1 MGDASLKQ
9 YLLAAFPEI
18 GEISSKT
25 LRDHVVEMW
34 AISMEE
40 GGWET
45 LEGIPFTLLIPNA
58 PYDLREHTR
67 RVTRSALSVARTR
80 SDLDIDLVVAGG
92 LTHDVGKLME
102 YERDANGRI
111 VASRRGKLLRHPVT
125 GMELAMR
132 VGAPIELQHIIVAH
146 SKEGESV
153 KRIPEAIL
161 IHHCDFIDFEIAKFK
176 AGI

>member
-1 MGDASLKQ
+1 MEGMSLNQ
-9 YLLAAFPEI
+9 YVNAAFPEI
-18 GEISSKT
+18 GEIASKT
-25 LRDHVVEMW
+25 LRDQVVKMW

-45 LEGIPFTLLIPNA
+45 LDGIPFTLLIPDA

-67 RVTRSALSVARTR
+67 RVTRSALAVARTR
-80 SDLDIDLVVAGG
+80 TDLDIDLVIAGG

-102 YERDANGRI
+102 YERDPKGKVI
-111 VASRRGKLLRHPVT
+111 ASRRGKLLRHPVT

-132 VGAPIELQHIIVAH
+132 VGAPIELQHIIMAH
-146 SKEGESV
+146 SKEGDSV
-153 KRIPEAIL
+153 KRIPEAVL
-161 IHHCDFIDFEIAKFK
+161 IHHCDFIDFEIAKYK